1 MWIGV
6 LCLIASVG
14 CYSISQLQ
22 QHGKLRWGQNAHY
35 SFWGEGSW
43 RQKYKGHGT
52 SKLEPS
58 PNNWYY
64 KFFKLKYAERFPL
77 STTFLSFLTDGY
89 HFMQFFMFIF
99 LSLSI
104 TFAAGFDW
112 WLLLR
117 IWSGIHLLHFGVY
130 KMFQR

>member
-14 CYSISQLQ
+14 CYSLSQLQ
-22 QHGKLRWGQNAHY
+22 QHGKLRWMDETKPFNFIG
-35 SFWGEGSW
+35 
-43 RQKYKGHGT
+43 RQSHRRKYKNYNSASG
-52 SKLEPS
+52 
-58 PNNWYY
+58 
-64 KFFKLKYAERFPL
+64 ERWFT
-77 STTFLSFLTDGY
+77 STTLTVFLTDFY
-89 HFMQFFMFIF
+89 HLMQFFMFIF

-112 WLLLR
+112 WLLIK